1 MNHGMYIIEILLLFI
16 SYFINL
22 HNIYDFRAQHT
33 YYRCAIAMGDVYAM
47 SSRCL
52 ASVISAYAVDEGRV
66 SKHDKS
72 KVVDR
77 NVIIRQR
84 KKARLENPKVI
95 HIDSLYF
102 DGKENKTMM
111 KSGKFE
117 KQDHIAMLSE
127 PGHIFIAH
135 AVASSKNAEDSE
147 AAIIKGLEGVDV
159 SNLRVISGD
168 GTPSNTGHLR
178 YISWPQ
184 VSLDC

>member
-1 MNHGMYIIEILLLFI
+1 
-16 SYFINL
+16 
-22 HNIYDFRAQHT
+22 
-33 YYRCAIAMGDVYAM
+33 MGDVYAM
-47 SSRCL
+47 SIFI
-52 ASVISAYAVDEGRV
+52 AVISASAVDEGRV
-66 SKHDKS
+66 TKHDKS

-111 KSGKFE
+111 RSGKFE

-127 PGHIFIAH
+127 SGQIFIAH
-135 AVASSKNAEDSE
+135 VVASSKNAEDSE
-147 AAIIKGLEGVDV
+147 AAIIKGLEGVHV
-159 SNLRVISGD
+159 SNLRVLAGD

-178 YISWPQ
+178 GTIARIYFYISIFIIIYQDFIYFFINIWIISISILKNIIFCILSIYLSSSSQ
-184 VSLDC
+184 